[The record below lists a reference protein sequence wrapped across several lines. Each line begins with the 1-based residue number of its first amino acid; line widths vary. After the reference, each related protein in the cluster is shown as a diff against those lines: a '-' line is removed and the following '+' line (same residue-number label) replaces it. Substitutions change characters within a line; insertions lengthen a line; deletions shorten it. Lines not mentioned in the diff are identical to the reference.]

1 MYSRD
6 DSSPYGFEYDKKGR
20 KLTPQELHDKKFGID
35 RQLVNLLG
43 RTSNKKCKCKTN

>member
-1 MYSRD
+1 MIHRLMVLNMT
-6 DSSPYGFEYDKKGR
+6 KKGR